1 MTLNPDF
8 EAIRHYVLVAS
19 SSSRVV
25 MRKLAYPW
33 TGSSWCSRPA
43 RSPPLRAHPSPSTS
57 SRGAGPAPW
66 RSSRNEA
73 RRTWRHA
80 GQERSGHGTR
90 SCLLSQTEPSE
101 PREPLVLPQCC
112 LPTEPVVTISSHTAV
127 MRRSGN
133 RNCCMQRNRTTK
145 VLPSDFHGSAL
156 RNDMGTRRR
165 SQSARSPAA

>member
-1 MTLNPDF
+1 MCPYSDANQGPHILWLCAGCGPEIGLERGWHVHTSSQTTNSTMTLNPDL
-8 EAIRHYVLVAS
+8 EVIRHYARVAS

-33 TGSSWCSRPA
+33 TGSTGCSRPRY
-43 RSPPLRAHPSPSTS
+43 RSPQRAHRSPSTS

-90 SCLLSQTEPSE
+90 SCLLSQLSPRNPWCFHNAVYRPS
-101 PREPLVLPQCC
+101 Q
-112 LPTEPVVTISSHTAV
+112 
-127 MRRSGN
+127 
-133 RNCCMQRNRTTK
+133 
-145 VLPSDFHGSAL
+145 
-156 RNDMGTRRR
+156 
-165 SQSARSPAA
+165 